1 MSFYEPEHLL
11 ELPGNRPGLASLV
24 AAQKS
29 LQLCHRPF
37 LEHVAAFLELFPLL
51 DSLHGLLPLDVSGN
65 SAVIEVSF
73 NQSLSVPGIW
83 MDDIP
88 YVEY

>member
-1 MSFYEPEHLL
+1 M
-11 ELPGNRPGLASLV
+11 
-24 AAQKS
+24 
-29 LQLCHRPF
+29 
-37 LEHVAAFLELFPLL
+37 AAFLELFPLL